1 MLISKALLAETA
13 EGLRN
18 GELNLLD
25 YITTLC
31 DRIAAHDPKLEVF
44 VPEEYRRERLLRE
57 AEELNAR
64 YPDPETRPP
73 LYGTT
78 LGVKD
83 IFRVQGFPTRAGSLL
98 PEEIFEGQEA
108 RCVSLLKKA
117 GALIAGKTI
126 TTEFA
131 YFEPGPTR
139 NPHNPNHTPGGSSSG
154 SAAGVASGFFPLAI
168 GTQTIGSV
176 IRPAA
181 FCGIIGFK
189 PSFNRIPTEGL
200 IYFSRSADHVGLFT
214 QDIEGMELAASLLC
228 EQWRPIRNC
237 HVLPV
242 LGVPE
247 GRYLVQAS
255 DQALTAFE
263 EQIALLEQAGYKVK
277 RLAMFE
283 DIDAVNSRHR
293 LMTAA
298 EAAEEHAEWFQTYRK
313 LYRRRS
319 AEVVLEGQHIS
330 PDELWTAQQG
340 RFALRT
346 YLSEQRCRHGI
357 DLWISPS
364 ATGEAPLGLHA
375 TGDPIMNL
383 PWTHAG
389 LPTITIPAGFSKNR
403 LPLGLQC
410 TADLQQDEKLLFWM
424 QRMTEV
430 LKY

>member
-1 MLISKALLAETA
+1 MLLSKALLAETA
-13 EGLRN
+13 QGLRS
-18 GELNLLD
+18 GELDLFEHIN
-25 YITTLC
+25 TLC
-31 DRIAAHDPKLEVF
+31 DRIATHDPKIEVF

-57 AEELNAR
+57 AKELQAR
-64 YPDPETRPP
+64 YPAPATRPP
-73 LYGTT
+73 LYGITV
-78 LGVKD
+78 GVKD
-83 IFRVQGFPTRAGSLL
+83 IFRVQGFPTKAGSLL
-98 PEEIFEGQEA
+98 PEELFDGPEA
-108 RCVSLLKKA
+108 SCVTRLKEA

-154 SAAGVASGFFPLAI
+154 SAAGVASGFFQLAI

-189 PSFNRIPTEGL
+189 PTFNRIPPDGL
-200 IYFSRSADHVGLFT
+200 IFFSRSADHVGLFT

-228 EQWRPIRNC
+228 DQWRPIRNC

-263 EQIALLEQAGYKVK
+263 EQIVLLEQAGYQVK
-277 RLAMFE
+277 RPAVFE
-283 DIDAVNSRHR
+283 DIDDINARHR

-298 EAAEEHAEWFQTYRK
+298 EAAEEHAAWFQSYRG
-313 LYRRRS
+313 LYRPRTE
-319 AEVVLEGQHIS
+319 EVILEGQQVS
-330 PDELWTAQQG
+330 PEDLWAALQG
-340 RFALRT
+340 RAALRNS
-346 YLSEQRCRHGI
+346 LCEQQCQERI

-364 ATGEAPLGLHA
+364 AIGEAPMGIHA
-375 TGDPIMNL
+375 TGDPGMNL

-389 LPTITIPAGFSKNR
+389 LPTITVPAGFSKNR

-410 TADLQQDEKLLFWM
+410 AAGLYQDEKLLFWM
-424 QRMTEV
+424 QRIAEV

>member
-1 MLISKALLAETA
+1 MLLSKALLAETA
-13 EGLRN
+13 QGLRS
-18 GELNLLD
+18 GEIDLLEH
-25 YITTLC
+25 INTLC
-31 DRIAAHDPKLEVF
+31 NRIAAHDPRIEVF
-44 VPEEYRRERLLRE
+44 VPEEHRRERLLHE
-57 AEELNAR
+57 AEQLAVR
-64 YPDPETRPP
+64 YPVPETRPP
-73 LYGTT
+73 LYGIT

-83 IFRVQGFPTRAGSLL
+83 IFRVQGFPTKAGSLL
-98 PEEIFEGQEA
+98 PEELFEGREA
-108 RCVSLLKKA
+108 HCVTRLKQA
-117 GALIAGKTI
+117 GALIAGKTV

-139 NPHNPNHTPGGSSSG
+139 NPHNPKHTPGGSSSG
-154 SAAGVASGFFPLAI
+154 SAAGVAGGFFPLAI

-189 PSFNRIPTEGL
+189 PTFNRIPPDGL
-200 IYFSRSADHVGLFT
+200 IFFSRSADHVGLFT

-228 EQWRPIRNC
+228 EPWRPIRSC
-237 HVLPV
+237 HVLPT

-255 DQALTAFE
+255 DQALAAFE
-263 EQIALLEQAGYKVK
+263 TQIALLEQAGYQVK

-283 DIDAVNSRHR
+283 DIDSINARHR
-293 LMTAA
+293 LMVAA
-298 EAAEEHAEWFQTYRK
+298 EASQEHAVWFQSYQK
-313 LYRRRS
+313 LYRPQT
-319 AEVVLEGQHIS
+319 AELVLEGRKIS
-330 PDELWTAQQG
+330 SEELWTAQQG

-346 YLSEQRCRHGI
+346 YLSEKQSRHAI
-357 DLWISPS
+357 DFWISPS
-364 ATGEAPLGLHA
+364 ATGEAPIGLHA
-375 TGDPIMNL
+375 TGDPNMNL

-389 LPTITIPAGFSKNR
+389 LPSITIPSGFSRNR

-410 TADLQQDEKLLFWM
+410 TAGLMQDEKLLFWM